1 MKTFWAM
8 AAVGLTLAGS
18 LGPATAQWGGSDY
31 GYGERRPDYGY
42 GERRPDYGYRER
54 RPDYGYDGRDD
65 GPRGR
70 SYGRGEDYDDRGRGR
85 RGQRGDYAFDEGEY
99 LRCNPDVRRAVV
111 NGQMESGL
119 KHYRVHG
126 QREGRKLTC

>member
-1 MKTFWAM
+1 MKAFWAI
-8 AAVGLTLAGS
+8 AAVGLALGGS
-18 LGPATAQWGGSDY
+18 LGSASAQWGG
-31 GYGERRPDYGY
+31 PDYGY
-42 GERRPDYGYRER
+42 GERRPEYGYRER
-54 RPDYGYDGRDD
+54 RPDYGYGDRDY

-70 SYGRGEDYDDRGRGR
+70 EYGSRGRDDYEDRGRGGGR

-119 KHYRVHG
+119 KHYRIHG
-126 QREGRKLTC
+126 QREGRRLSC